1 MNSITQNFRS
11 KIFAGLAALLPL
23 YLTFFVIKFLFVTLE
38 EMSDPLLKR
47 FNLEIPGLGIILTVV
62 LIYILGFL
70 VTNFL
75 GRKIFNLGERIVKKV
90 PIVNMIYTTL
100 KQITD
105 TFTKGSTDAFE
116 GAVYIQYPRQGLW
129 TMAFISGESKTK
141 DGVQNYHLIV
151 TPTPNPTTGFILII
165 PECKKYL
172 LYQIESLGDKTV
184 SISPSQENK
193 VIGTFFLNIL
203 FISSSDFPAFFNFR

>member
-11 KIFAGLAALLPL
+11 KLFAGVATLLPL

-38 EMSDPLLKR
+38 KMSDPLLKR

-90 PIVNMIYTTL
+90 PIVNIIYTTL

-105 TFTKGSTDAFE
+105 TITKGSTDAFE

-141 DGVQNYHLIV
+141 DGVPYYHLFV
-151 TPTPNPTTGFILII
+151 PTTPNPTSG
-165 PECKKYL
+165 
-172 LYQIESLGDKTV
+172 
-184 SISPSQENK
+184 
-193 VIGTFFLNIL
+193 FFLMIPQADTVATGMSVEDGL
-203 FISSSDFPAFFNFR
+203 KTIISGGLLAPEENPLP

>member
-11 KIFAGLAALLPL
+11 KLFAGLATLLPL

-38 EMSDPLLKR
+38 EMSDPILKR
-47 FNLEIPGLGIILTVV
+47 LNLDIPGLGIILTVL

-141 DGVQNYHLIV
+141 DGVPYYHLFV
-151 TPTPNPTTGFILII
+151 PTTPNPTSG
-165 PECKKYL
+165 
-172 LYQIESLGDKTV
+172 
-184 SISPSQENK
+184 
-193 VIGTFFLNIL
+193 FFLMIPQADTVATGMSVEEGL
-203 FISSSDFPAFFNFR
+203 KTIISGGLLAPDENPLP

>member
-11 KIFAGLAALLPL
+11 KLFAGVATLLPL

-47 FNLEIPGLGIILTVV
+47 FNLEIPGLGIILTIV

-141 DGVQNYHLIV
+141 DGVPYYHLFV
-151 TPTPNPTTGFILII
+151 PTTPNPTSG
-165 PECKKYL
+165 
-172 LYQIESLGDKTV
+172 
-184 SISPSQENK
+184 
-193 VIGTFFLNIL
+193 FFLMIPQADTVATGMSVEDGL
-203 FISSSDFPAFFNFR
+203 KTIISGGLLAPDENPLP

>member
-1 MNSITQNFRS
+1 MNSITQYFRS

-38 EMSDPLLKR
+38 EMSDPILKR
-47 FNLEIPGLGIILTVV
+47 FNLDIHGLGIILTVL

-75 GRKIFNLGERIVKKV
+75 GRKIFNIGERIVKKV

-100 KQITD
+100 KQFTD

-141 DGVQNYHLIV
+141 NGVPYYHLFV
-151 TPTPNPTTGFILII
+151 PTPPNPTSGYFLMIPQADTVDTGMSVDDGLKTII
-165 PECKKYL
+165 SGGLLAPE
-172 LYQIESLGDKTV
+172 
-184 SISPSQENK
+184 ENP
-193 VIGTFFLNIL
+193 L
-203 FISSSDFPAFFNFR
+203 P

>member
-23 YLTFFVIKFLFVTLE
+23 YLTFFVIKFLFMTLE
-38 EMSDPLLKR
+38 EMSDPILKR
-47 FNLEIPGLGIILTVV
+47 FNLDIPGLGIILTVL

-75 GRKIFNLGERIVKKV
+75 GRKIFNIGERIVKKV
-90 PIVNMIYTTL
+90 PIVNIIYTTL

-105 TFTKGSTDAFE
+105 TFTKGTTDAFE

-141 DGVQNYHLIV
+141 DGVSYYHLFV
-151 TPTPNPTTGFILII
+151 PTTPNPTSG
-165 PECKKYL
+165 
-172 LYQIESLGDKTV
+172 
-184 SISPSQENK
+184 
-193 VIGTFFLNIL
+193 FFLMIPQADTVATGMSVEDGL
-203 FISSSDFPAFFNFR
+203 KTIISGGLLAPNENPLP

>member
-11 KIFAGLAALLPL
+11 KLFAGLATLLPL

-47 FNLEIPGLGIILTVV
+47 FNLDIPGLGIILTVL

-105 TFTKGSTDAFE
+105 TFTKGSTDGFE

-141 DGVQNYHLIV
+141 DGVPYYHLFV
-151 TPTPNPTTGFILII
+151 PTTPNPTSG
-165 PECKKYL
+165 
-172 LYQIESLGDKTV
+172 
-184 SISPSQENK
+184 
-193 VIGTFFLNIL
+193 FFLMIPQADTVATGMSVEEGL
-203 FISSSDFPAFFNFR
+203 KTIISGGLLAPDENPLP

>member
-11 KIFAGLAALLPL
+11 KLFAGVATLLPL

-47 FNLEIPGLGIILTVV
+47 FNLDIPGLGIILTVL

-105 TFTKGSTDAFE
+105 TFTKGSTDGFE

-141 DGVQNYHLIV
+141 DGVPYYHLFV
-151 TPTPNPTTGFILII
+151 PTTPNPTSG
-165 PECKKYL
+165 
-172 LYQIESLGDKTV
+172 
-184 SISPSQENK
+184 
-193 VIGTFFLNIL
+193 FFLMIPQADTVATGMSVEDGL
-203 FISSSDFPAFFNFR
+203 KTIISGGLLAPEENPLP

>member
-38 EMSDPLLKR
+38 EMSDPILKR
-47 FNLEIPGLGIILTVV
+47 FNLDIPGLGIILTVL

-75 GRKIFNLGERIVKKV
+75 GRKIFNIGERIVKKV

-141 DGVQNYHLIV
+141 DGVSYYHLFV
-151 TPTPNPTTGFILII
+151 PTTPNPTSG
-165 PECKKYL
+165 
-172 LYQIESLGDKTV
+172 
-184 SISPSQENK
+184 
-193 VIGTFFLNIL
+193 FFLMIPQEDTVATGMSVEDGL
-203 FISSSDFPAFFNFR
+203 KTIISGGLLAPDENPLP

>member
-11 KIFAGLAALLPL
+11 KLFAGLATLLPL

-38 EMSDPLLKR
+38 EMSDPILKR
-47 FNLEIPGLGIILTVV
+47 FNLDIPGLGIILTVL

-105 TFTKGSTDAFE
+105 TFTKGSTDGFE

-141 DGVQNYHLIV
+141 DGVPYYHLFV
-151 TPTPNPTTGFILII
+151 PTTPNPTSG
-165 PECKKYL
+165 
-172 LYQIESLGDKTV
+172 
-184 SISPSQENK
+184 
-193 VIGTFFLNIL
+193 FFLMIPQADTVATGMSVEEGL
-203 FISSSDFPAFFNFR
+203 KTIISGGLLAPDENPLP